1 MEKIELSHQFKL
13 LKSAYDSL
21 KSGVEKKDL
30 SELERDGVVQ
40 RFEFT
45 IEITW
50 KTLKKFLQFEG
61 WDSQLFPR
69 EIIKEF
75 YKKGIIE
82 DSKLFLD
89 FIDLRNN
96 SSHNY
101 DEEMVNDMFL
111 FIEKNHG
118 AFARLI
124 GNLENLL
131 EKD

>member
-61 WDSQLFPR
+61 
-69 EIIKEF
+69 
-75 YKKGIIE
+75 
-82 DSKLFLD
+82 
-89 FIDLRNN
+89 
-96 SSHNY
+96 
-101 DEEMVNDMFL
+101 
-111 FIEKNHG
+111 
-118 AFARLI
+118 
-124 GNLENLL
+124 
-131 EKD
+131 

>member
-1 MEKIELSHQFKL
+1 MEKIELTHQLKL

-21 KSGVEKKDL
+21 KAGVEKKKL

-45 IEITW
+45 TEITW
-50 KTLKKFLQFEG
+50 KTLKRFLQFEG
-61 WDSQLFPR
+61 WDPQLFPR

-82 DSKLFLD
+82 DLKLFLD
-89 FIDLRNN
+89 FLDLRNN

-101 DEEMVNDMFL
+101 DEEMINDMFQ
-111 FIEKNHG
+111 FIQKNHG
-118 AFARLI
+118 AFAGLI
-124 GNLENLL
+124 RNLENLL
-131 EKD
+131 DKA